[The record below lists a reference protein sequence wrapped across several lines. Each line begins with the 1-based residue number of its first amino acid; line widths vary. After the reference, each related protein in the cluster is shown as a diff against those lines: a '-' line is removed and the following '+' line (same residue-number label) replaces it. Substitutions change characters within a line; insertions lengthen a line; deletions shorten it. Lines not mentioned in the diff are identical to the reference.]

1 MDKSSKYD
9 RSGSLPA
16 TLKILH
22 LDDDVLYLEQFSSI
36 LAKQRDVAFFTVE
49 SVSDHAAYMA
59 ALKRVEPDIV
69 VLDINLGA
77 DIDGRNIASATKKLM
92 PGCTVL
98 MCSDHK
104 GPVTVAKCFQAG
116 ADDFIFKGGDEA
128 ELAVRLFGAWKLR
141 RPQEL
146 VGAANRVLPSSA
158 GKMMTDVAGRISRIV
173 GSAISAV
180 HIRGESGT
188 GKELI
193 SEIFEATLPKNAAFI
208 KVNCGAISPTLIE
221 SELFGYVK
229 GAFTGATSDKKGL
242 LEDADGGWIFLDE
255 VATLTMPVQVAL
267 LRALES
273 GAIRKVGGSQEKKVR
288 FRVLSA
294 TNEPVEQL
302 IKEGKFRSDLWQR
315 LCEAT
320 IELKPLR
327 ERFDELEDIARHFCQ
342 TMTNG
347 PYQLS
352 ASALDL
358 LKAYDWREGNVR
370 ELRNCL
376 RAMTELAVDGVLT
389 PLSLPKW
396 FWEKIGD
403 DEEEEQEEK
412 ASATA
417 KQDAFAQASSL
428 TISWDQQGYPSFD
441 AMTSLVLLQ
450 LVKTEFGR
458 RGKVSIR
465 QLAKTIGMPKTTLS
479 TRLRNLVNE
488 RFVSMDELS
497 RMVSVGQG

>member
-1 MDKSSKYD
+1 MEKTTRND
-9 RSGSLPA
+9 RTGFAGA

-22 LDDDVLYLEQFSSI
+22 LDDDELYLEQFAAI
-36 LAKQRDVAFFTVE
+36 LAKQKDVAAFIVR
-49 SVSDHAAYMA
+49 SVSDLDSYME
-59 ALKRVEPDIV
+59 ALTAMRPDIV

-77 DIDGRNIASATKKLM
+77 DIDGRNVAAATKKQM
-92 PGCTVL
+92 PGCTVF

-104 GPVTVAKCFQAG
+104 GPVTVARCFQSG
-116 ADDFIFKGGDEA
+116 ADDFIFKGGDES
-128 ELAVRLFGAWKLR
+128 ELAIRLFGAWKLR
-141 RPQEL
+141 RPQEPSA
-146 VGAANRVLPSSA
+146 VVARSLPKTA
-158 GKMMTDVAGRISRIV
+158 GKSMADMGGRIARIV
-173 GSAISAV
+173 NSAISAV

-193 SEIFEATLPKNAAFI
+193 SEIFEATLPKNTPFI

-229 GAFTGATSDKKGL
+229 GAFTGANSDRKGL

-273 GAIRKVGGSQEKKVR
+273 GAIRKVGGTQEKKVR

-294 TNEPVEQL
+294 TNEPIDQM
-302 IKEGKFRSDLWQR
+302 IREGRFRADLWQR

-320 IELKPLR
+320 IDLKPLR
-327 ERFDELEDIARHFCQ
+327 ERFDELEELARHFCKI
-342 TMTNG
+342 MTNG

-352 ASALDL
+352 ASAMDL

-396 FWEKIGD
+396 FWEKVGD
-403 DEEEEQEEK
+403 EDEEEREEVG
-412 ASATA
+412 ASA
-417 KQDAFAQASSL
+417 AQSAAPSGAGSL
-428 TISWDQQGYPSFD
+428 TISWEEQGYPSFD
-441 AMTSLVLLQ
+441 AMTSLMLLQ
-450 LVKTEFGR
+450 LVRNEFGR

-479 TRLRNLVNE
+479 TRLRNLVND
-488 RFVSMDELS
+488 RFVGMDELS
-497 RMVSVGQG
+497 RMVSVGQN